1 MSDDADTSHPRIDSD
16 STCETQRASDIC
28 GGCWKGVIANQL
40 GLLQVPVKSDEQL
53 SATDWEPLMGGYVYK
68 VSQEEIEHNAKQ
80 GCRWCDLMCRWGS
93 SSMRKP
99 SVTKSENIVE
109 IRVGYSDHAKTC
121 LRVTVNDSEDLLVW
135 LCVHNGR

>member
-1 MSDDADTSHPRIDSD
+1 
-16 STCETQRASDIC
+16 
-28 GGCWKGVIANQL
+28 
-40 GLLQVPVKSDEQL
+40 
-53 SATDWEPLMGGYVYK
+53 MGGYVYK

-109 IRVGYSDHAKTC
+109 ISVGYSDHSKTC
-121 LRVTVNDSEDLLVW
+121 LRVTVNERICWFGYVYTTEGAHTYGLVLSESSHRSALDAT
-135 LCVHNGR
+135 